1 MATFQYEALDTKTG
15 KTEKGELPANSQAE
29 ALARLQEMGL
39 APTKCEESKA
49 VTKSK
54 KSGKKKGAGGRKKGK
69 KSAMDIEIPGLGG
82 GVNEKVLTVFTR
94 QLAQLTSAGLPLLSG
109 LTVLERQEKNA
120 ALRRVLGDLAEVIEG
135 GGTFSEGLNQHPKVF
150 NKLFVSM
157 VKAGELGGVLEVVL
171 DRLAQFMEK
180 AARIKGKVKAAMFYP
195 IAVLVVAIAIMG
207 VLLVFVIPKFKA
219 VFADLTGA
227 GGLHPFTEFVL
238 SISETVKTN
247 VFGTLTG
254 AFAFFLTL
262 GMLGQSKYGRFVLD
276 KLALFFPIIG
286 PVVEKVSIARF
297 ARTLGTL
304 INSGVPILQ
313 ALNIVKDTSGNTVI
327 ATAVQDV
334 HDSVKEGETIVAPLE
349 ASRVFPPMVIS
360 MVDVGE
366 KTGDMPQMLEK
377 IADTYDEEVDRSV
390 EAMTSLIEPVMIVF
404 LAVIVGSIVIAMF
417 LPLIQMIDT
426 LGGEGG

>member
-1 MATFQYEALDTKTG
+1 MAKFQYEALDTKTG

-39 APTKCEESKA
+39 APTKCEEAKA
-49 VTKSK
+49 EPK
-54 KSGKKKGAGGRKKGK
+54 KGKGKAKKKAGKKGK
-69 KSAMDIEIPGLGG
+69 KGAMQIEINIGAA
-82 GVNEKVLTVFTR
+82 VNEKTLTIFTR

-109 LTVLERQEKNA
+109 LTVLARQEKNQV
-120 ALRRVLGDLAEVIEG
+120 LKRVLGELAEVIEG
-135 GGTFSEGLNQHPKVF
+135 GGTFSEGLAQHPKVF

-180 AARIKGKVKAAMFYP
+180 AMRIKGKVKAAMFYP
-195 IAVLVVAIAIMG
+195 IAVLIVAIVIMAI
-207 VLLVFVIPKFKA
+207 LLIFVIPKFKD
-219 VFADLTGA
+219 VFGDLTGDD
-227 GGLHPFTEFVL
+227 GLPDFTQFVL
-238 SISETVKTN
+238 DISDTVKDN
-247 VFGTLTG
+247 AFGTATG
-254 AFAFFLTL
+254 MFAFMLTL
-262 GMLGQSKYGRFVLD
+262 SLCGKSKHGRFVLD

-313 ALNIVKDTSGNTVI
+313 ALNIVKDTSGNTVV
-327 ATAVQDV
+327 AQAVQDV

-377 IADTYDEEVDRSV
+377 IADTYDEEVDRAV
-390 EAMTSLIEPVMIVF
+390 ESMTSLIEPVMIVF

-417 LPLIQMIDT
+417 LPLIRMI
-426 LGGEGG
+426 ESIS

>member
-1 MATFQYEALDTKTG
+1 MAKFQYEALDTKTG

-39 APTKCEESKA
+39 APTKCEEAKA
-49 VTKSK
+49 EPK
-54 KSGKKKGAGGRKKGK
+54 KGKGKAKKKAGKKGK
-69 KSAMDIEIPGLGG
+69 KGAMQIEINIGAA
-82 GVNEKVLTVFTR
+82 VNEKTLTIFTR

-109 LTVLERQEKNA
+109 LTVLARQEKNQT
-120 ALRRVLGDLAEVIEG
+120 LKRVLGELAEVIEG
-135 GGTFSEGLNQHPKVF
+135 GGTFSEGLAQHPKVF

-180 AARIKGKVKAAMFYP
+180 AMRIKGKVKAAMFYP
-195 IAVLVVAIAIMG
+195 IAVLVVAVVIMAI
-207 VLLVFVIPKFKA
+207 LLIFVIPKFKD
-219 VFADLTGA
+219 VFGDLTGED
-227 GGLHPFTEFVL
+227 GLPEFTEIVL
-238 SISETVKTN
+238 SISDTVKN
-247 VFGTLTG
+247 NAFGTFT
-254 AFAFFLTL
+254 AIFAFFLTL
-262 GMLGQSKYGRFVLD
+262 SMLAKTKYGRFVLD
-276 KLALFFPIIG
+276 KLALFFPIVG
-286 PVVEKVSIARF
+286 PVVEKVAIARF

-313 ALNIVKDTSGNTVI
+313 ALNIVKDTSGNTVV
-327 ATAVQDV
+327 AQAVQDV

-377 IADTYDEEVDRSV
+377 IADTYDEEVDRAV
-390 EAMTSLIEPVMIVF
+390 ESMTSLIEPVMIVF

-417 LPLIQMIDT
+417 LPLIRMIET
-426 LGGEGG
+426 IS

>member
-1 MATFQYEALDTKTG
+1 MAKFQYEALDTKTG

-39 APTKCEESKA
+39 APTKCEEAKA
-49 VTKSK
+49 EPK
-54 KSGKKKGAGGRKKGK
+54 KGKGKAKKKAGKKGK
-69 KSAMDIEIPGLGG
+69 KGAMQLEINIGAA
-82 GVNEKVLTVFTR
+82 VNEKTLTIFTR

-109 LTVLERQEKNA
+109 LTVLARQEKNQT
-120 ALRRVLGDLAEVIEG
+120 LKRVLGELAEVIEG
-135 GGTFSEGLNQHPKVF
+135 GGTFSEGLAQHPKVF

-180 AARIKGKVKAAMFYP
+180 AMRIKGKVKAAMFYP
-195 IAVLVVAIAIMG
+195 IAVLIVAIVIMAI
-207 VLLVFVIPKFKA
+207 LLIFVIPKFKD
-219 VFADLTGA
+219 VFGDLTGDD
-227 GGLHPFTEFVL
+227 GLPEFTQFVL
-238 SISETVKTN
+238 DISDTVKEN
-247 VFGTLTG
+247 AFGTATG
-254 AFAFFLTL
+254 MFAFMLTL
-262 GMLGQSKYGRFVLD
+262 SLCGKSKYGRFVLD

-313 ALNIVKDTSGNTVI
+313 ALNIVKDTSGNTVV
-327 ATAVQDV
+327 AQAVQDV

-377 IADTYDEEVDRSV
+377 IADTYDEEVDRAV
-390 EAMTSLIEPVMIVF
+390 ESMTSLIEPVMIVF

-417 LPLIQMIDT
+417 LPLIKMI
-426 LGGEGG
+426 ESIS

>member
-1 MATFQYEALDTKTG
+1 MAKFQYEALDTKTG
-15 KTEKGELPANSQAE
+15 KSEKGELPANSQAE

-39 APTKCEESKA
+39 APTKVEEAKA
-49 VTKSK
+49 EPK
-54 KSGKKKGAGGRKKGK
+54 KGKGKAKKKAKKKAGKKGK
-69 KSAMDIEIPGLGG
+69 KGAMAMEINIGAA
-82 GVNEKVLTVFTR
+82 VNDKTLTIFTR

-109 LTVLERQEKNA
+109 LTVLARQEKNQT
-120 ALRRVLGDLAEVIEG
+120 LKRVLGELAEVIEG
-135 GGTFSEGLNQHPKVF
+135 GGTFSEGLAQHPKVF

-180 AARIKGKVKAAMFYP
+180 AMRIKGKVKAAMFYP
-195 IAVLVVAIAIMG
+195 IAVLVVAVVIMAI
-207 VLLVFVIPKFKA
+207 LLIFVIPKFKD
-219 VFADLTGA
+219 VFGDLTGED
-227 GGLHPFTEFVL
+227 GLPEFTEIVL
-238 SISETVKTN
+238 SISDTVKN
-247 VFGTLTG
+247 NAFGTFT
-254 AFAFFLTL
+254 AIFAFFLTL
-262 GMLGQSKYGRFVLD
+262 SMLAKTKYGRFVLD
-276 KLALFFPIIG
+276 KLALFFPIVG
-286 PVVEKVSIARF
+286 PVVEKVAIARF

-313 ALNIVKDTSGNTVI
+313 ALNIVKDTSGNTVV
-327 ATAVQDV
+327 AQAVQDV

-377 IADTYDEEVDRSV
+377 IADTYDEEVDRAV
-390 EAMTSLIEPVMIVF
+390 ESMTSLIEPVMIVF

-417 LPLIQMIDT
+417 LPLIRMIET
-426 LGGEGG
+426 IS

>member
-1 MATFQYEALDTKTG
+1 MAKFQYEALDTKTG

-39 APTKCEESKA
+39 APTKVEEAKA
-49 VTKSK
+49 VPK
-54 KSGKKKGAGGRKKGK
+54 KKGKAKKGGGKKKGKKG
-69 KSAMDIEIPGLGG
+69 AMEFEINIPGLTG

-109 LTVLERQEKNA
+109 LSVLSKQEKNPT
-120 ALRRVLGDLAEVIEG
+120 LKKVLGELAEVIEG
-135 GGTFSEGLNQHPKVF
+135 GGTFSEGLAQHPRVF

-195 IAVLVVAIAIMG
+195 VAVLVVAVVIMG
-207 VLLVFVIPKFKA
+207 ILLVFVIPKFKE
-219 VFADLTGA
+219 VFADLTGKD
-227 GGLHPFTEFVL
+227 GLHPFTEFVL
-238 SISETVKTN
+238 GISDTVKTN
-247 VFGTLTG
+247 AFGTATG
-254 AFAFFLTL
+254 GFAFFLTL
-262 GMLGQSKYGRFVLD
+262 SFFGKSKYGRFVLD
-276 KLALFFPIIG
+276 KLALFFPIVG

-313 ALNIVKDTSGNTVI
+313 ALNIVKDTSGNTVV
-327 ATAVQDV
+327 AQAVQDV

-390 EAMTSLIEPVMIVF
+390 EAMTSLIEPVMIVL

-417 LPLIQMIDT
+417 LPLIQMIET
-426 LGGEGG
+426 LGGD

>member
-1 MATFQYEALDTKTG
+1 MAKFQYEALDTKTG

-39 APTKCEESKA
+39 APTKCEEAKA
-49 VTKSK
+49 EP
-54 KSGKKKGAGGRKKGK
+54 KKGKGKAKKKGK
-69 KSAMDIEIPGLGG
+69 KGKKGAMQLEINIGAA
-82 GVNEKVLTVFTR
+82 VNEKTLTIFTR

-109 LTVLERQEKNA
+109 LTVLARQEKNQT
-120 ALRRVLGDLAEVIEG
+120 LKRVLGELAEVIEG
-135 GGTFSEGLNQHPKVF
+135 GGTFSEGLAQHPKVF

-180 AARIKGKVKAAMFYP
+180 AMRIKGKVKAAMFYP
-195 IAVLVVAIAIMG
+195 IAVLIVAIVIMAI
-207 VLLVFVIPKFKA
+207 LLIFVIPKFKD
-219 VFADLTGA
+219 VFGDLTGED
-227 GGLHPFTEFVL
+227 GLPDFTQFVL
-238 SISETVKTN
+238 DISDTVKEN
-247 VFGTLTG
+247 AFGTATG
-254 AFAFFLTL
+254 MFAFMLTL
-262 GMLGQSKYGRFVLD
+262 SLCGKSKYGRFVLD

-313 ALNIVKDTSGNTVI
+313 ALNIVKDTSGNTVV
-327 ATAVQDV
+327 AQAVQDV

-377 IADTYDEEVDRSV
+377 IADT
-390 EAMTSLIEPVMIVF
+390 
-404 LAVIVGSIVIAMF
+404 
-417 LPLIQMIDT
+417 
-426 LGGEGG
+426 

>member
-1 MATFQYEALDTKTG
+1 MAKFQYEALDTKTG

-39 APTKCEESKA
+39 APTKCEMAKA
-49 VTKSK
+49 EPK
-54 KSGKKKGAGGRKKGK
+54 KGKGKAKKKAGKKGK
-69 KSAMDIEIPGLGG
+69 KGAMQLEINIGAA
-82 GVNEKVLTVFTR
+82 VNEKTLTIFTR

-109 LTVLERQEKNA
+109 LTVLARQEKNQT
-120 ALRRVLGDLAEVIEG
+120 LKRVLGELAEVIEG
-135 GGTFSEGLNQHPKVF
+135 GGTFSEGLAQHPKVF

-180 AARIKGKVKAAMFYP
+180 AMRIKGKVKAAMFYP
-195 IAVLVVAIAIMG
+195 IAVLIVAIVIMAI
-207 VLLVFVIPKFKA
+207 LLIFVIPKFKD
-219 VFADLTGA
+219 VFGDLTGED
-227 GGLHPFTEFVL
+227 GLPEFTQFVL
-238 SISETVKTN
+238 DISDTVKDN
-247 VFGTLTG
+247 AFGTATG
-254 AFAFFLTL
+254 MFAFMLTL
-262 GMLGQSKYGRFVLD
+262 SLCGKSKHGRFVLD

-313 ALNIVKDTSGNTVI
+313 ALNIVKDTSGNTVV
-327 ATAVQDV
+327 AQAVQDV

-377 IADTYDEEVDRSV
+377 IADTYDEEVDRAV
-390 EAMTSLIEPVMIVF
+390 ESMTSLIETVMIVF

-417 LPLIQMIDT
+417 LPLIKMI
-426 LGGEGG
+426 ESIS

>member
-1 MATFQYEALDTKTG
+1 MAKFQYEALDTKTG

-39 APTKCEESKA
+39 APTKCEEAKA
-49 VTKSK
+49 EPK
-54 KSGKKKGAGGRKKGK
+54 KGKGKAKKKAGKKGK
-69 KSAMDIEIPGLGG
+69 KGAMQLEINIGAA
-82 GVNEKVLTVFTR
+82 VNEKTLTIFTR

-109 LTVLERQEKNA
+109 LTVLARQEKNQT
-120 ALRRVLGDLAEVIEG
+120 LKRVLGELAEVIEG
-135 GGTFSEGLNQHPKVF
+135 GGTFSEGLAQHPKVF

-180 AARIKGKVKAAMFYP
+180 AMRIKGKVKAAMFYP
-195 IAVLVVAIAIMG
+195 IAVLIVAIVIMAI
-207 VLLVFVIPKFKA
+207 LLIFVIPKFKD
-219 VFADLTGA
+219 VFGDLTGED
-227 GGLHPFTEFVL
+227 GLPDFTQFVL
-238 SISETVKTN
+238 DISDTVKEN
-247 VFGTLTG
+247 AFGTATG
-254 AFAFFLTL
+254 MFAFMLTL
-262 GMLGQSKYGRFVLD
+262 SLCGKSKHGRFVLD

-313 ALNIVKDTSGNTVI
+313 ALNIVKDTSGNTVV
-327 ATAVQDV
+327 AQAVQDV

-377 IADTYDEEVDRSV
+377 IADTYDEEVDRAV
-390 EAMTSLIEPVMIVF
+390 ESMTSLIEPVMIVF

-417 LPLIQMIDT
+417 LPLIRMI
-426 LGGEGG
+426 ESIS

>member
-1 MATFQYEALDTKTG
+1 M
-15 KTEKGELPANSQAE
+15 
-29 ALARLQEMGL
+29 QEMGL
-39 APTKCEESKA
+39 APTKCEEAKA
-49 VTKSK
+49 EPK
-54 KSGKKKGAGGRKKGK
+54 KGKGKAKKKAGKKGK
-69 KSAMDIEIPGLGG
+69 KGAMQLEINIGAA
-82 GVNEKVLTVFTR
+82 VNEKTLTIFTR

-109 LTVLERQEKNA
+109 LTVLARQEKNQT
-120 ALRRVLGDLAEVIEG
+120 LKRVLGELAEVIEG
-135 GGTFSEGLNQHPKVF
+135 GGTFSEGLAQHPKVF

-180 AARIKGKVKAAMFYP
+180 AMRIKGKVKAAMFYP
-195 IAVLVVAIAIMG
+195 IAVLIVAIVIMAI
-207 VLLVFVIPKFKA
+207 LLIFVIPKFKD
-219 VFADLTGA
+219 VFGDLTGED
-227 GGLHPFTEFVL
+227 GLPEFTQFVL
-238 SISETVKTN
+238 DISDTVKEN
-247 VFGTLTG
+247 AFGTATG
-254 AFAFFLTL
+254 MFAFMLTL
-262 GMLGQSKYGRFVLD
+262 SLCGKSKHGRLVLD

-313 ALNIVKDTSGNTVI
+313 ALNIVKDTSGNTVV
-327 ATAVQDV
+327 AQAVQDV

-377 IADTYDEEVDRSV
+377 IADTYDEEVDRAV
-390 EAMTSLIEPVMIVF
+390 ESMTSLIEPVMIVF

-417 LPLIQMIDT
+417 LPLIKMIET
-426 LGGEGG
+426 IS

>member
-1 MATFQYEALDTKTG
+1 MAKFQYEALDTKTG

-39 APTKCEESKA
+39 APTKCEEAKA
-49 VTKSK
+49 EPK
-54 KSGKKKGAGGRKKGK
+54 KGKGKAKKKAGKKGK
-69 KSAMDIEIPGLGG
+69 KGAMQLEINIGAA
-82 GVNEKVLTVFTR
+82 VNEKTLTIFTR

-109 LTVLERQEKNA
+109 LTVLARQEKNQT
-120 ALRRVLGDLAEVIEG
+120 LKRVLGELAEVIEG
-135 GGTFSEGLNQHPKVF
+135 GGTFSEGLAQHPKVF

-180 AARIKGKVKAAMFYP
+180 AMRIKGKVKAAMFYP
-195 IAVLVVAIAIMG
+195 IAVLIVAIVIMAI
-207 VLLVFVIPKFKA
+207 LLIFVIPKFKD
-219 VFADLTGA
+219 VFGDLTGED
-227 GGLHPFTEFVL
+227 GLPEFTQFVL
-238 SISETVKTN
+238 DISDTVKGN
-247 VFGTLTG
+247 AFGTATG
-254 AFAFFLTL
+254 MFAFMLTL
-262 GMLGQSKYGRFVLD
+262 SLCGKSKRGRFVLD

-313 ALNIVKDTSGNTVI
+313 ALNIVKDTSGNTVV
-327 ATAVQDV
+327 AQAVQDV

-377 IADTYDEEVDRSV
+377 IADTYDEEVDRAV
-390 EAMTSLIEPVMIVF
+390 ESMTSLIEPVMIVF

-417 LPLIQMIDT
+417 LPLIRMI
-426 LGGEGG
+426 ESIS

>member
-1 MATFQYEALDTKTG
+1 MAKFQYEALDTKTG

-39 APTKCEESKA
+39 APTKCEEAKA
-49 VTKSK
+49 EPK
-54 KSGKKKGAGGRKKGK
+54 KGKGKAKKKAGKKGK
-69 KSAMDIEIPGLGG
+69 KGAMQLEINIGAA
-82 GVNEKVLTVFTR
+82 VNEKTLTIFTR

-109 LTVLERQEKNA
+109 LTVLARQEKNQT
-120 ALRRVLGDLAEVIEG
+120 LKRVLGELAEVIEG
-135 GGTFSEGLNQHPKVF
+135 GGTFSEGLAQHPKVF

-180 AARIKGKVKAAMFYP
+180 AMRIKGKVKAAMFYP
-195 IAVLVVAIAIMG
+195 IAVLIVAIVIMAI
-207 VLLVFVIPKFKA
+207 LLIFVIPKFKD
-219 VFADLTGA
+219 VFGDLTGDD
-227 GGLHPFTEFVL
+227 GLPEFTQFVL
-238 SISETVKTN
+238 DISDTVKEN
-247 VFGTLTG
+247 AFGTATG
-254 AFAFFLTL
+254 MFAFMLTL
-262 GMLGQSKYGRFVLD
+262 SLCGKSKRGRFVLD

-313 ALNIVKDTSGNTVI
+313 ALNIVKDTSGNTVV
-327 ATAVQDV
+327 AQAVQDV

-377 IADTYDEEVDRSV
+377 IADTYDEEVDRAV
-390 EAMTSLIEPVMIVF
+390 ESMTSLIEPVMIVF

-417 LPLIQMIDT
+417 LPLIRMI
-426 LGGEGG
+426 ESIS

>member
-1 MATFQYEALDTKTG
+1 MAKFQYEALDTKTG

-39 APTKCEESKA
+39 APTKCEEAKA
-49 VTKSK
+49 SPK
-54 KSGKKKGAGGRKKGK
+54 KGKGKAKKKAGKKGK
-69 KSAMDIEIPGLGG
+69 KGAMQIEINIGAA
-82 GVNEKVLTVFTR
+82 VNEKTLTIFTR

-109 LTVLERQEKNA
+109 LTVLSRQEKNQT
-120 ALRRVLGDLAEVIEG
+120 LKRVLGELAEVIEG
-135 GGTFSEGLNQHPKVF
+135 GGTFSEGLAQHPKVF

-157 VKAGELGGVLEVVL
+157 VKAGELGGVLEVVR

-180 AARIKGKVKAAMFYP
+180 AMRIKGKVKAAMFYP
-195 IAVLVVAIAIMG
+195 IAVLIVAIVIMAI
-207 VLLVFVIPKFKA
+207 LLIFVIPKFKD
-219 VFADLTGA
+219 VFGDLTGED
-227 GGLHPFTEFVL
+227 GLPEFTQFVL
-238 SISETVKTN
+238 DISDTVKDN
-247 VFGTLTG
+247 AFGTFT
-254 AFAFFLTL
+254 AMFAFMLTL
-262 GMLGQSKYGRFVLD
+262 SLCGKTKHGRFVLD

-313 ALNIVKDTSGNTVI
+313 ALNIVKDTSGNTVV
-327 ATAVQDV
+327 AQAVQDV

-377 IADTYDEEVDRSV
+377 IADTYDEEVDRAV
-390 EAMTSLIEPVMIVF
+390 ESMTSLIEPVMIVF

-417 LPLIQMIDT
+417 LPLIKMIET
-426 LGGEGG
+426 IS

>member
-1 MATFQYEALDTKTG
+1 MAKFQYEALDTKTG

-39 APTKCEESKA
+39 APTKCEVAKA
-49 VTKSK
+49 EPK
-54 KSGKKKGAGGRKKGK
+54 KGKGKAKKKAGKKGK
-69 KSAMDIEIPGLGG
+69 KGAMQLEINIGAA
-82 GVNEKVLTVFTR
+82 VNEKTLTIFTR

-109 LTVLERQEKNA
+109 LTVLARQEKNQT
-120 ALRRVLGDLAEVIEG
+120 LKRVLGELAEVIEG
-135 GGTFSEGLNQHPKVF
+135 GGTFSEGLAQHPKVF

-180 AARIKGKVKAAMFYP
+180 AMRIKGKVKAAMFYP
-195 IAVLVVAIAIMG
+195 IAVLIVAIVIMAI
-207 VLLVFVIPKFKA
+207 LLIFVIPKFKD
-219 VFADLTGA
+219 VFGDLTGED
-227 GGLHPFTEFVL
+227 GLPDFTQFVL
-238 SISETVKTN
+238 DISDTVKEN
-247 VFGTLTG
+247 AFGTATG
-254 AFAFFLTL
+254 MFAFMLTL
-262 GMLGQSKYGRFVLD
+262 SLCGKSKHGRFVLD

-313 ALNIVKDTSGNTVI
+313 ALNIVKDTSGNTVV
-327 ATAVQDV
+327 AQAVQDV

-377 IADTYDEEVDRSV
+377 IADTYDEEVDRAV
-390 EAMTSLIEPVMIVF
+390 ESMTSLIEPVMIVF

-417 LPLIQMIDT
+417 LPLIKMI
-426 LGGEGG
+426 ESIS

>member
-1 MATFQYEALDTKTG
+1 MAKFQYEALDTKTG
-15 KTEKGELPANSQAE
+15 KTERGELPANSQAE

-39 APTKCEESKA
+39 APTKCEEAKA
-49 VTKSK
+49 EPK
-54 KSGKKKGAGGRKKGK
+54 KGKGKAKKKAGKKGK
-69 KSAMDIEIPGLGG
+69 KGAMQLEINIGAA
-82 GVNEKVLTVFTR
+82 VNEKTLTIFTR

-109 LTVLERQEKNA
+109 LTVLARQEKNQT
-120 ALRRVLGDLAEVIEG
+120 LKRVLGELAEVIEG
-135 GGTFSEGLNQHPKVF
+135 GGTFSEGLAQHPKVF

-180 AARIKGKVKAAMFYP
+180 AMRIKGKVKAAMFYP
-195 IAVLVVAIAIMG
+195 IAVLIVAIVIMAI
-207 VLLVFVIPKFKA
+207 LLIFVIPKFKD
-219 VFADLTGA
+219 VFGDLTGDD
-227 GGLHPFTEFVL
+227 GLPEFTQFVL
-238 SISETVKTN
+238 DISDTVKEN
-247 VFGTLTG
+247 AFGTATG
-254 AFAFFLTL
+254 MFAFMLTL
-262 GMLGQSKYGRFVLD
+262 SLCGKSKHGRFVLD

-313 ALNIVKDTSGNTVI
+313 ALNIVKDTSGNTVV
-327 ATAVQDV
+327 AQAVQDV

-377 IADTYDEEVDRSV
+377 IADTYDEEVDRAV
-390 EAMTSLIEPVMIVF
+390 ESMTSLIEPVMIVF

-417 LPLIQMIDT
+417 LPLIRMI
-426 LGGEGG
+426 ESIS

>member
-1 MATFQYEALDTKTG
+1 MAKFQYEALDTKTG
-15 KTEKGELPANSQAE
+15 KSEKGELPANSQAE

-39 APTKCEESKA
+39 APTKVEEAK
-49 VTKSK
+49 TEPK
-54 KSGKKKGAGGRKKGK
+54 KGKGKTKKKAGKKGK
-69 KSAMDIEIPGLGG
+69 KGAMAMEINIGAS
-82 GVNEKVLTVFTR
+82 VNDKTLTIFTR

-109 LTVLERQEKNA
+109 LTVLARQEKNQT
-120 ALRRVLGDLAEVIEG
+120 LKRVLGELAEVIEG
-135 GGTFSEGLNQHPKVF
+135 GGTFSEGLAQHPKVF

-180 AARIKGKVKAAMFYP
+180 AMRIKGKVKAAMFYP
-195 IAVLVVAIAIMG
+195 IAVLVVAVVIMAI
-207 VLLVFVIPKFKA
+207 LLIFVIPKFKD
-219 VFADLTGA
+219 VFGDLTGED
-227 GGLHPFTEFVL
+227 GLPEFTEIVL
-238 SISETVKTN
+238 SISDTVKN
-247 VFGTLTG
+247 NAFGTFTSI
-254 AFAFFLTL
+254 FAFFLTL
-262 GMLGQSKYGRFVLD
+262 SMLAKTKYGRFVLD
-276 KLALFFPIIG
+276 KLALFFPIVG
-286 PVVEKVSIARF
+286 PVVEKEAIARF

-313 ALNIVKDTSGNTVI
+313 ALNIVKDTSGNTVV
-327 ATAVQDV
+327 AQAVQDV

-377 IADTYDEEVDRSV
+377 IADTYDEEVDRAV
-390 EAMTSLIEPVMIVF
+390 ESMTSLIEPVMIVF

-417 LPLIQMIDT
+417 LPLIRMIET
-426 LGGEGG
+426 IS

>member
-1 MATFQYEALDTKTG
+1 MAKFQYEALDTKTG

-39 APTKCEESKA
+39 APTKCEEAKA
-49 VTKSK
+49 EPK
-54 KSGKKKGAGGRKKGK
+54 KGKGKAKKKAGKKGK
-69 KSAMDIEIPGLGG
+69 KGAMQLEINIGAA
-82 GVNEKVLTVFTR
+82 VNEKTLTIFTR

-109 LTVLERQEKNA
+109 LTVLARQEKNQT
-120 ALRRVLGDLAEVIEG
+120 LKRVLGELAEVIEG
-135 GGTFSEGLNQHPKVF
+135 GGTFSEGLAQHPKVF

-180 AARIKGKVKAAMFYP
+180 AMRIKGKVKAAMFYP
-195 IAVLVVAIAIMG
+195 IAVLIVAIVIMAI
-207 VLLVFVIPKFKA
+207 LLIFVIPKFKD
-219 VFADLTGA
+219 VFGDLTGDD
-227 GGLHPFTEFVL
+227 GLPEFTQFVL
-238 SISETVKTN
+238 DISDTVKEN
-247 VFGTLTG
+247 AFGTATG
-254 AFAFFLTL
+254 MFAFMLTL
-262 GMLGQSKYGRFVLD
+262 SLCGKSKHGRFVLD

-313 ALNIVKDTSGNTVI
+313 ALNIVKDTSGNTVV
-327 ATAVQDV
+327 AQAVQDV

-377 IADTYDEEVDRSV
+377 IADTYDEEVDRAV
-390 EAMTSLIEPVMIVF
+390 ESMTSLIEPVMIVF

-417 LPLIQMIDT
+417 LPLIKMI
-426 LGGEGG
+426 ESIS

>member
-1 MATFQYEALDTKTG
+1 MAKFQYEALDTKTG
-15 KTEKGELPANSQAE
+15 KTEQGELPANSQAE

-39 APTKCEESKA
+39 APTKCEEAKA
-49 VTKSK
+49 EPK
-54 KSGKKKGAGGRKKGK
+54 KGKGKAKKKAGKKGK
-69 KSAMDIEIPGLGG
+69 KGAMQLEINIGAA
-82 GVNEKVLTVFTR
+82 VNEKTLTIFTR

-109 LTVLERQEKNA
+109 LTVLARQEKNQT
-120 ALRRVLGDLAEVIEG
+120 LKRVLGELAEVIEG
-135 GGTFSEGLNQHPKVF
+135 GGTFSEGLAQHPKVF

-180 AARIKGKVKAAMFYP
+180 AMRIKGKVKAAMFYP
-195 IAVLVVAIAIMG
+195 IAVLIVAIVIMAI
-207 VLLVFVIPKFKA
+207 LLIFVIPKFKD
-219 VFADLTGA
+219 VFGDLTGDD
-227 GGLHPFTEFVL
+227 GLPEFTQFVL
-238 SISETVKTN
+238 DISDTVKEN
-247 VFGTLTG
+247 AFGTATG
-254 AFAFFLTL
+254 MFAFMLTL
-262 GMLGQSKYGRFVLD
+262 SLCGKSKHGRFVLD

-313 ALNIVKDTSGNTVI
+313 ALNIVKDTSGNTVV
-327 ATAVQDV
+327 AQAVQDV

-377 IADTYDEEVDRSV
+377 IADTYDEEVDRAV
-390 EAMTSLIEPVMIVF
+390 ESMTSLIEPVMIVF

-417 LPLIQMIDT
+417 LPLIRMI
-426 LGGEGG
+426 ESIS

>member
-1 MATFQYEALDTKTG
+1 MAKFQYEALDTKTG
-15 KTEKGELPANSQAE
+15 KTERGELPANSQAE

-39 APTKCEESKA
+39 APTKCEEAKVEPKKGKGKA
-49 VTKSK
+49 
-54 KSGKKKGAGGRKKGK
+54 KKKAGKKGK
-69 KSAMDIEIPGLGG
+69 KGAMQLEINIGAA
-82 GVNEKVLTVFTR
+82 VNEKTLTIFTR

-109 LTVLERQEKNA
+109 LTVLARQEKNQT
-120 ALRRVLGDLAEVIEG
+120 LKRVLGELAEVIEG
-135 GGTFSEGLNQHPKVF
+135 GGTFSEGLAQHPKVF

-180 AARIKGKVKAAMFYP
+180 AMRIKGKVKAAMFYP
-195 IAVLVVAIAIMG
+195 IAVLIVAIVIMAI
-207 VLLVFVIPKFKA
+207 LLIFVIPKFKD
-219 VFADLTGA
+219 VFGDLTGDD
-227 GGLHPFTEFVL
+227 GLPEFTQFVL
-238 SISETVKTN
+238 DISDTVKEN
-247 VFGTLTG
+247 AFGTATG
-254 AFAFFLTL
+254 MFAF
-262 GMLGQSKYGRFVLD
+262 MLALSLCGKSKHGRFVLD

-313 ALNIVKDTSGNTVI
+313 ALNIVKDTSGNTVV
-327 ATAVQDV
+327 AQAVQDV

-377 IADTYDEEVDRSV
+377 IADTYDEEVDRAV
-390 EAMTSLIEPVMIVF
+390 ESMTSLIEPVMIVF

-417 LPLIQMIDT
+417 LPLIRMI
-426 LGGEGG
+426 ESIS

>member
-1 MATFQYEALDTKTG
+1 MAKFQYEALDTKTG
-15 KTEKGELPANSQAE
+15 KTERGELPANSQAE

-39 APTKCEESKA
+39 APTKCEEAKA
-49 VTKSK
+49 EPK
-54 KSGKKKGAGGRKKGK
+54 KGKGKAKKKAGKKGK
-69 KSAMDIEIPGLGG
+69 KGAMQLEINIGAA
-82 GVNEKVLTVFTR
+82 VNEKTLTIFTR

-109 LTVLERQEKNA
+109 LTVLARQEKNQT
-120 ALRRVLGDLAEVIEG
+120 LKRVLGELAEVIEG
-135 GGTFSEGLNQHPKVF
+135 GGTFSEGLAQHPKVF

-180 AARIKGKVKAAMFYP
+180 AMRIKGKVKAAMFYP
-195 IAVLVVAIAIMG
+195 IAVLIVAIVIMAI
-207 VLLVFVIPKFKA
+207 LLIFVIPKFKD
-219 VFADLTGA
+219 VFGDLTGDD
-227 GGLHPFTEFVL
+227 GLPEFTQFVL
-238 SISETVKTN
+238 DISDTVKEN
-247 VFGTLTG
+247 AFGTATG
-254 AFAFFLTL
+254 MFAFMLTL
-262 GMLGQSKYGRFVLD
+262 SLCGKSKHGRFVLD

-313 ALNIVKDTSGNTVI
+313 ALNIVKDTSGNTVV
-327 ATAVQDV
+327 AQAVQDV

-377 IADTYDEEVDRSV
+377 IADTYDEEVDRAV
-390 EAMTSLIEPVMIVF
+390 ESMTSLIEPVMIVF

-417 LPLIQMIDT
+417 LPLIKMI
-426 LGGEGG
+426 ESIS